1 MELKVFKDTI
11 ASYGGR
17 WETRLELPVET
28 EILIPDYL
36 PAVFKIVKCL
46 IAPVVLQNRVAG
58 GRWQVEG
65 YLRCTVFYQSEE
77 PGTRLLRTEQK
88 FAFEKSVELPAGQY
102 AEGPAQVW
110 GEPEYC
116 NCRAVSEHRI
126 DLRGAYILCAA
137 VAVRKELELLTSLAD
152 CGIEQYTRTM
162 QGLQCA
168 VTEEK
173 TLTAETVAALPGAG
187 ESVLDITGSFAPGGV
202 TLATGQASVQG
213 TLQIQ
218 ICSQN
223 ADSGELTVRSKELPI
238 QQNLELPGAAEDDTA
253 LVRGEVLACTLS
265 ADDGAGEAALTVT
278 WKLRIEVW
286 RSVQYSVVAD
296 AYSTLCKTQ
305 TVQTVC
311 RLLQQ
316 TTVLAGRIPISIE
329 DDLPDAGGTVLG
341 CFVTLGALCAAPAEG
356 DKAETHLRLS
366 GKGTAHVFISDARG
380 ELTCYDKTFSWQ
392 PGDLWSGVADAA
404 WPSVGASVVRVSSSK
419 NGARLRVDLEIEV
432 NGALLQAQSFDALC
446 GVELG
451 EAYDDS
457 DGPAL
462 YIYYAQQG
470 ERIFDIAK
478 RYHARAHDELPQS
491 AAGRTIM
498 TTEPKFIPEKA
509 VKIDLSG
516 GGSFKARL
524 IDCVGYM
531 VDGALGHEENEAPR
545 LVKSPWFDHEVPFDL
560 AAETGTRC
568 VIREHATIGL
578 VVTTDGSVA
587 DLPREAYLDAERRI
601 IAELNDSGK
610 PYVIL
615 LNCAEPDSDDA
626 RRLATELAER
636 YAHAVVPL
644 NCTTMTVETLDSLLQ
659 TLLYEFP
666 IREIAVRMPGWVTML
681 ESGHWLQSAIYTAM
695 LEFAASVHKMAD
707 LAGRRPQLGCEYIT
721 SASLTGMDLASGS
734 VGINAVVAP
743 DIFYKILGE
752 QTGLDI
758 VDEASLLPCVV
769 SLARAKRAYDKIK
782 SALDQVEATGYG
794 IVMPGIDELT
804 LEEPEIVRQG
814 GQYGVRLSASAPSL
828 HIIRA
833 NIHTELSPTVGSEQ
847 QGEELIKSLLSDFET
862 APGKLWS
869 TNILGKSLNELVS
882 EGVQAKLLH
891 MPQEARAR
899 LQQTLE
905 RIINEG
911 CDGLICILL

>member
-46 IAPVVLQNRVAG
+46 ITPVVLQNRVSG
-58 GRWQVEG
+58 GRWQSEG
-65 YLRCTVFYQSEE
+65 YLRCTVYYQSEE

-88 FAFEKSVELPAGQY
+88 FAFEKLVELPAGQY
-102 AEGPAQVW
+102 ADGPAQVW

-137 VAVRKELELLTSLAD
+137 VAVRRESELLTALAD

-173 TLTAETVAALPGAG
+173 TLTAETAAALPGTG
-187 ESVLDITGSFAPGGV
+187 ESVLDITGSFAAGSAAP
-202 TLATGQASVQG
+202 ATGQVSVQG

-218 ICSQN
+218 ICSQSTDN
-223 ADSGELTVRSKELPI
+223 GELTVRSRDLAV
-238 QQNLELPGAAEDDTA
+238 QQTLELPGVTEDDTA

-265 ADDGAGEAALTVT
+265 AVDGAGEASLSVT
-278 WKLRIEVW
+278 WKLRVEIW
-286 RSVQYSVVAD
+286 RSVQHTVVAD

-311 RLLQQ
+311 RLLQK
-316 TTVLAGRIPISIE
+316 TADLTGRIPVTLD
-329 DDLPDAGGTVLG
+329 DDLPDAEGTVLG
-341 CFVTLGALCAAPAEG
+341 CFVTLGALCAAQADG
-356 DKAETHLRLS
+356 NKAETHLKLL

-380 ELTCYDKTFSWQ
+380 ELTCYDKAFTWQ
-392 PGDLWSGVADAA
+392 PDGLWLGITDGA
-404 WPSVGASVVRVSSSK
+404 WPSVGASVARVASSK
-419 NGARLRVDLEIEV
+419 NGARLRVDLEIEIS
-432 NGALLQAQSFDALC
+432 GALFQAQSFDALC

-451 EAYDDS
+451 EEYDDS

-462 YIYYAQQG
+462 YIYYARQG
-470 ERIFDIAK
+470 ERIFDIAR

-509 VKIDLSG
+509 VKLELSG

-568 VIREHATIGL
+568 VIREHATVGL

-601 IAELNDSGK
+601 IAELDGIGK
-610 PYVIL
+610 PYIIL

-626 RRLATELAER
+626 QRLAAELAET
-636 YAHAVVPL
+636 YGHAVLPL
-644 NCTTMTVETLDSLLQ
+644 NCTTMTVETLDKLLQ

-666 IREIAVRMPGWVTML
+666 IREIAVQMPAWVTML
-681 ESGHWLQSAIYTAM
+681 ESGHWLQSAVYTSM
-695 LEFAASVHKMAD
+695 LDFAASVHRMAD
-707 LAGRRPQLGCEYIT
+707 LAGKRPQLGCEYIT
-721 SASLTGMDLASGS
+721 AASLTGMDLASGS
-734 VGINAVVAP
+734 VSITAAVAP
-743 DIFYKILGE
+743 DIFYKVLGE

-828 HIIRA
+828 HIMRA

-847 QGEELIKSLLSDFET
+847 QGEELIKSLLADFET
-862 APGKLWS
+862 DPGKLWS
-869 TNILGKSLNELVS
+869 TNIFGKSLNELVS

-891 MPQEARAR
+891 MPQEARSR

>member
-77 PGTRLLRTEQK
+77 PGMRLLRTEQK

-316 TTVLAGRIPISIE
+316 TTALAGRIPISIE
-329 DDLPDAGGTVLG
+329 DDLPDADGTVLG

-392 PGDLWSGVADAA
+392 PGGLWSGVADAA

-457 DGPAL
+457 DGPTL

-478 RYHARAHDELPQS
+478 RYHARA
-491 AAGRTIM
+491 R
-498 TTEPKFIPEKA
+498 
-509 VKIDLSG
+509 
-516 GGSFKARL
+516 
-524 IDCVGYM
+524 
-531 VDGALGHEENEAPR
+531 
-545 LVKSPWFDHEVPFDL
+545 DL
-560 AAETGTRC
+560 AAAN
-568 VIREHATIGL
+568 H
-578 VVTTDGSVA
+578 
-587 DLPREAYLDAERRI
+587 
-601 IAELNDSGK
+601 
-610 PYVIL
+610 
-615 LNCAEPDSDDA
+615 
-626 RRLATELAER
+626 
-636 YAHAVVPL
+636 
-644 NCTTMTVETLDSLLQ
+644 
-659 TLLYEFP
+659 
-666 IREIAVRMPGWVTML
+666 L
-681 ESGHWLQSAIYTAM
+681 ESSEPTRETTAD
-695 LEFAASVHKMAD
+695 AA
-707 LAGRRPQLGCEYIT
+707 C
-721 SASLTGMDLASGS
+721 
-734 VGINAVVAP
+734 
-743 DIFYKILGE
+743 
-752 QTGLDI
+752 
-758 VDEASLLPCVV
+758 LLIP
-769 SLARAKRAYDKIK
+769 A
-782 SALDQVEATGYG
+782 AL
-794 IVMPGIDELT
+794 
-804 LEEPEIVRQG
+804 
-814 GQYGVRLSASAPSL
+814 
-828 HIIRA
+828 
-833 NIHTELSPTVGSEQ
+833 
-847 QGEELIKSLLSDFET
+847 
-862 APGKLWS
+862 
-869 TNILGKSLNELVS
+869 
-882 EGVQAKLLH
+882 
-891 MPQEARAR
+891 
-899 LQQTLE
+899 
-905 RIINEG
+905 
-911 CDGLICILL
+911 

>member
-278 WKLRIEVW
+278 WKLRVEVW

-316 TTVLAGRIPISIE
+316 TTALAGRIPISIE
-329 DDLPDAGGTVLG
+329 DDLPDADGTVLG

-366 GKGTAHVFISDARG
+366 GKGTAHV
-380 ELTCYDKTFSWQ
+380 T
-392 PGDLWSGVADAA
+392 
-404 WPSVGASVVRVSSSK
+404 
-419 NGARLRVDLEIEV
+419 
-432 NGALLQAQSFDALC
+432 
-446 GVELG
+446 
-451 EAYDDS
+451 
-457 DGPAL
+457 
-462 YIYYAQQG
+462 
-470 ERIFDIAK
+470 
-478 RYHARAHDELPQS
+478 S
-491 AAGRTIM
+491 AN
-498 TTEPKFIPEKA
+498 A
-509 VKIDLSG
+509 VKIVKELPNKNIFFIPDRNLAHFVADHVPGKNFVYNNGFCPTHERMEPEDVAEVKRRHPGAQIVAHGECRAELLAMADYVGSTSG
-516 GGSFKARL
+516 IIQYVTAS
-524 IDCVGYM
+524 DCQEFIVCTEEGVGYKLKEQNPEKTFYYPDKLPVCPNM
-531 VDGALGHEENEAPR
+531 KKNTLEKVLHVLQTGENEVHVDAKLRENSKKP
-545 LVKSPWFDHEVPFDL
+545 LEKMLEL
-560 AAETGTRC
+560 AA
-568 VIREHATIGL
+568 
-578 VVTTDGSVA
+578 
-587 DLPREAYLDAERRI
+587 
-601 IAELNDSGK
+601 K
-610 PYVIL
+610 
-615 LNCAEPDSDDA
+615 
-626 RRLATELAER
+626 
-636 YAHAVVPL
+636 
-644 NCTTMTVETLDSLLQ
+644 
-659 TLLYEFP
+659 
-666 IREIAVRMPGWVTML
+666 
-681 ESGHWLQSAIYTAM
+681 
-695 LEFAASVHKMAD
+695 
-707 LAGRRPQLGCEYIT
+707 
-721 SASLTGMDLASGS
+721 
-734 VGINAVVAP
+734 
-743 DIFYKILGE
+743 
-752 QTGLDI
+752 
-758 VDEASLLPCVV
+758 
-769 SLARAKRAYDKIK
+769 
-782 SALDQVEATGYG
+782 
-794 IVMPGIDELT
+794 
-804 LEEPEIVRQG
+804 
-814 GQYGVRLSASAPSL
+814 
-828 HIIRA
+828 
-833 NIHTELSPTVGSEQ
+833 
-847 QGEELIKSLLSDFET
+847 
-862 APGKLWS
+862 
-869 TNILGKSLNELVS
+869 
-882 EGVQAKLLH
+882 
-891 MPQEARAR
+891 
-899 LQQTLE
+899 
-905 RIINEG
+905 
-911 CDGLICILL
+911 